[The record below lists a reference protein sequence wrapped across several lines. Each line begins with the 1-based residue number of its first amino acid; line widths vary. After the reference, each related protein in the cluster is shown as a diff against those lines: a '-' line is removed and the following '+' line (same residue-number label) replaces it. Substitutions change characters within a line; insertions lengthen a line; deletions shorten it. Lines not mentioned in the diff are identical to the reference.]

1 MERSRKEV
9 RDILRYET
17 NLSDEDIKELLKV
30 YDK

>member
-9 RDILRYET
+9 ECILRYET
-17 NLSDEDIKELLKV
+17 NLSDEDISELLKV